1 MKHRDLQDLA
11 GGLLLTA
18 LGVFVALYARQYDM
32 GTPARMGPG
41 FFPQVLGWLLAVL
54 GLLVA
59 LPAWFRRGTGKVDVQ
74 WLNLVLVLGAILLF
88 ALTLKSLGLLL
99 ATFCSALL
107 ASIAERDFSWKG
119 RVLTAVGVAAV
130 TAGVFIGGLSMVLPL
145 WPAFMQPG

>member
-11 GGLLLTA
+11 GGLLLSA
-18 LGVFVALYARQYDM
+18 VGIFVAIYARQYDM

-54 GLLVA
+54 GVLVA
-59 LPAWFRRGTGKVDVQ
+59 LPAWFRRGSGKPEVQ
-74 WLNLVLVLGAILLF
+74 WLNFVLVLGAIVVF
-88 ALTLKSLGLLL
+88 ALTLKSFGLLL

-119 RVLTAVGVAAV
+119 RVLTAAGVAVV

-145 WPAFMQPG
+145 WPAFVQAG